1 MTNVGHI
8 MGPLNRWALSK
19 PLPIR
24 RDIHFPE
31 HFPLRMQ
38 IWTVFAKVTKVFRS
52 NLAKSSDC
60 KLGWQNSSKTAS
72 GRLNMKVIG
81 SWKQRSGGRVREG
94 ESFSCKK
101 IFVPTAVPKKVHA
114 AVTFCTNGVET
125 GKICPSLHTFPS
137 KHRKIFEEMFETNNK
152 RARNLSKMAKKRG
165 RTVQHQ

>member
-1 MTNVGHI
+1 MTNVGHF
-8 MGPLNRWALSK
+8 MGSLNRWGLSK

-31 HFPLRMQ
+31 HFPLRMH

-81 SWKQRSGGRVREG
+81 SWKQRSGGRVRAGKVLVVKDFRPDCPQKGARRCNFLHKWSRNRENMSLATYI
-94 ESFSCKK
+94 SFQTSEN
-101 IFVPTAVPKKVHA
+101 IWGNVQ
-114 AVTFCTNGVET
+114 
-125 GKICPSLHTFPS
+125 
-137 KHRKIFEEMFETNNK
+137 NK
-152 RARNLSKMAKKRG
+152 
-165 RTVQHQ
+165 

>member
-31 HFPLRMQ
+31 HFALRMQ
-38 IWTVFAKVTKVFRS
+38 IWTVLSKVTKVFRS

-94 ESFSCKK
+94 KVLVVKDFRPDCPQKGARRCNFLHKWSRNRENMSLATYISFQTSEN
-101 IFVPTAVPKKVHA
+101 IWGNVQ
-114 AVTFCTNGVET
+114 
-125 GKICPSLHTFPS
+125 
-137 KHRKIFEEMFETNNK
+137 NK
-152 RARNLSKMAKKRG
+152 
-165 RTVQHQ
+165 